1 MNQQPSPTNHNHNRK
16 RRLSL
21 LSLIA
26 LATLVI
32 GVWPS
37 AADHGLPH
45 PEPLARGTFT
55 DDVGATIQLKLD
67 GRRTQVLK
75 LRDASD
81 IQIVKITLEPG
92 AHAPWH
98 DHSGPALLVN
108 QGPGTFTSIHANDCV
123 PRDYGPQEALVD
135 PGQGNAHAG
144 RNDSDQD
151 VVIFAVFLGVENGP
165 VLPITEPVEGCEF
178 PL

>member
-1 MNQQPSPTNHNHNRK
+1 MNEHPSTSNRR

-21 LSLIA
+21 LALVA
-26 LATLVI
+26 LAALTI

-45 PEPLARGTFT
+45 AESLTRGTFT
-55 DDVGATIQLKLD
+55 DDVGTTIQLKQD
-67 GRRTQVLK
+67 GRRTQNLK

-108 QGPGTFTSIHANDCV
+108 EGPGTFTSIHANDCV
-123 PRDYGPQEALVD
+123 PREYGPGEALID

-144 RNDSDQD
+144 RNDSEKD
-151 VVIFAVFLGVENGP
+151 VVIFAVFLGVETTP
-165 VLPITEPVEGCEF
+165 VLPIPSPEGCEF